1 MKNDHDYR
9 YDRLI
14 GIKYKDSIDTKKD
27 AVGCEMPC
35 YVAMLDH
42 TDQVGFD
49 ESRTFREAKPLTG
62 METINDLMVWGKQWA
77 KKPQIMVVLAT

>member
-1 MKNDHDYR
+1 MKNS
-9 YDRLI
+9 
-14 GIKYKDSIDTKKD
+14 KDVETASAP

-35 YVAMLDH
+35 YVAILDH

-49 ESRTFREAKPLTG
+49 QSFTFREAKPLTG
-62 METINDLMVWGKQWA
+62 RETVNDLMVWGKQWM